1 MKKTEF
7 VKAVAK
13 QNGISSRQAYHAVN
27 AVLDTMRVLLSEGE
41 DIEIGGF
48 GTFEVLTDLHGNRTP
63 VFRSGN
69 ASSRLI
75 QRTIYRRNWHTA
87 SQKHLPERPL
97 VTTARS

>member
-48 GTFEVLTDLHGNRTP
+48 GTFEVLSDLHGNRTS

-69 ASSRLI
+69 ALKRVLNTPVDAAE
-75 QRTIYRRNWHTA
+75 Q
-87 SQKHLPERPL
+87 ED
-97 VTTARS
+97 

>member
-1 MKKTEF
+1 MKRAEY

-48 GTFEVLTDLHGNRTP
+48 GTFEVVTDLRGNRTP
-63 VFRSGN
+63 FLRSGKALKRVLN
-69 ASSRLI
+69 TPVESGEQEA
-75 QRTIYRRNWHTA
+75 
-87 SQKHLPERPL
+87 
-97 VTTARS
+97 

>member
-13 QNGISSRQAYHAVN
+13 RNGISNRQAYRAVN
-27 AVLDTMRVLLSEGE
+27 SVLDTMRVLLSEGE

-48 GTFEVLTDLHGNRTP
+48 GTFEVLTDLRGNSIP

-69 ASSRLI
+69 ALKRVFNTPVDAEE
-75 QRTIYRRNWHTA
+75 Q
-87 SQKHLPERPL
+87 ED
-97 VTTARS
+97 